1 MHCISLIREAIYKD
15 QFDFTGYI
23 NTSRIEFNLH
33 LNHCLLALKIV
44 IECKAD
50 SGPILLE
57 ELEEE
62 SDTSSKDVK
71 VSAWRLQ
78 YPPKQCRR
86 FEPLRNWYEANTIC
100 SSFCGAPEIYSGKHG
115 NHEHRGVGES

>member
-50 SGPILLE
+50 SAPILLE
-57 ELEEE
+57 EREEQY
-62 SDTSSKDVK
+62 DTWGKDVQ
-71 VSAWRLQ
+71 VSAWKLRD
-78 YPPKQCRR
+78 PPKQCRN
-86 FEPLRNWYEANTIC
+86 FEPLHDWYDANTIC
-100 SSFCGAPEIYSGKHG
+100 SSFCGAPEIYNGKQEK
-115 NHEHRGVGES
+115 HEHRDIRDA